1 LPARRRF
8 PFGILLPILD
18 PRYVSDMVI
27 AAVKRKQEVLR
38 MPRMMYSSDLLHF
51 LLPVKIKD
59 IVFEIL
65 GFSSAMDHFVQTR
78 KL

>member
-1 LPARRRF
+1 
-8 PFGILLPILD
+8 
-18 PRYVSDMVI
+18 MVI